1 MSRHDVTHR
10 PKATL
15 RILRRPDLGEGV
27 VRLEVDCRYGTTGI
41 TQVSADGCPQLAIE
55 SLATILAYRH
65 EEECG
70 RYDLADVHARGDR
83 ELYEF
88 VERADAIRRA
98 EALRAYV
105 KGRRN

>member
-1 MSRHDVTHR
+1 MSRHSAARR

-15 RILRRPDLGEGV
+15 RILRRPDWGDDA

-41 TQVSADGCPQLAIE
+41 TQITAEGCPRLAVE

-70 RYDLADVHARGDR
+70 RCDLADVHARGDR
-83 ELYEF
+83 ELRDL
-88 VERADAIRRA
+88 VERADVTRRA
-98 EALRAYV
+98 EALRAYAAA
-105 KGRRN
+105 RRN

>member
-1 MSRHDVTHR
+1 MRT

-15 RILRRPDLGEGV
+15 RLLRRPDLGEDV

-41 TQVSADGCPQLAIE
+41 TQITAEGCPQLAVA

-70 RYDLADVHARGDR
+70 RCDQADVHARGDR
-83 ELYEF
+83 ELRDM
-88 VERADAIRRA
+88 VERADVTRRA
-98 EALRAYV
+98 EALRAYAA
-105 KGRRN
+105 GRRN

>member
-1 MSRHDVTHR
+1 MSRHNGARR

-15 RILRRPDLGEGV
+15 RILRRPDWGADA

-41 TQVSADGCPQLAIE
+41 TQVAPDGCPRLATE
-55 SLATILAYRH
+55 SLTTVLAYRH

-70 RYDLADVHARGDR
+70 RCDLADVHARGDH
-83 ELYEF
+83 ELYEL
-88 VERADAIRRA
+88 VERADATRRA

-105 KGRRN
+105 EGRRN

>member
-1 MSRHDVTHR
+1 MSR

-15 RILRRPDLGEGV
+15 RVLRRPDWGEDA

-41 TQVSADGCPQLAIE
+41 TQVTAEGCPRLAVE

-70 RYDLADVHARGDR
+70 RCDVSDVHARGDR
-83 ELYEF
+83 ELYELA
-88 VERADAIRRA
+88 ERADAARRA
-98 EALRAYV
+98 AALRAYAE
-105 KGRRN
+105 GRRN